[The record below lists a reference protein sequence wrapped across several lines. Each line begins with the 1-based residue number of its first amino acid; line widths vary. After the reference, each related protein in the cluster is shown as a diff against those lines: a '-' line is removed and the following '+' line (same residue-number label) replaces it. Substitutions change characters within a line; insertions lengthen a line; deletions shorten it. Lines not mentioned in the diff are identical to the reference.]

1 MLVSEITEG
10 YVQIFGRKGSSTVRK
25 YRCTSGTRRG
35 RIVAK
40 PSTCT
45 APINT
50 SSRRSLR
57 LAKARRGATMKA
69 KSRITKRTN
78 PASRK
83 LRRLNT
89 GTRRLKRRSTG
100 GTRRKK
106 I

>member
-1 MLVSEITEG
+1 MFVEEVTEG
-10 YVQIFGRKGSSTVRK
+10 YVQIWGRKGGTTVRK

-35 RIVAK
+35 RIVSK
-40 PSTCT
+40 PTTCT

-57 LAKARRGATMKA
+57 LAKARKGATMKA
-69 KSRITKRTN
+69 KARITKRTN

-83 LRRLNT
+83 LKRLNV
-89 GTRRLKRRSTG
+89 GSRRLKRRSTSSS
-100 GTRRKK
+100 RRKK